1 MKSRAELLRSKGYW
15 TAEIQMELFRE
26 IEEFMSKNNM
36 NRTQLAEHLGCS
48 KGYVTQLLSGDF
60 DNKMSKF
67 VELCLAI
74 GKVPEVGFADVDTLI
89 LSDEFN
95 YRVHTNISLPN
106 TRFEPVLNIGNCLD
120 AA

>member
-74 GKVPEVGFADVDTLI
+74 GKVPMVSFTDIETVI
-89 LSDEFN
+89 NSDECDD
-95 YRVHTNISLPN
+95 RVHT
-106 TRFEPVLNIGNCLD
+106 C
-120 AA
+120 